1 MEKLLVRPFYMW
13 RLYIMV
19 MKWLKKISD
28 EIADICV
35 SYLRN
40 GFFIGDKKYIFR
52 KDRFITC

>member
-1 MEKLLVRPFYMW
+1 MEKLLFRPFYMW

-40 GFFIGDKKYIFR
+40 GFFIGDKKYISE
-52 KDRFITC
+52 KIDS